1 MREAALRAPGLASI
15 LAGSM
20 SVEHERGLGQWQ
32 STWWTLGD
40 LVGATASSLAAAE
53 EVLGGLQVNAA
64 AMQANID
71 RMHGF
76 VYSEAVSAHLAP
88 KMGKKEAQALVT
100 ELCETALAKG
110 MSLRQVLG
118 RDSRIS
124 QLMSLGDLDR
134 LFDPDAQ
141 KGSSPKM
148 IDQVL
153 AAWHASR

>member
-1 MREAALRAPGLASI
+1 MG
-15 LAGSM
+15 
-20 SVEHERGLGQWQ
+20 VEHERGLGQWQ
-32 STWWTLGD
+32 SAWWTIRNLF
-40 LVGATASSLAAAE
+40 GAAASSLAAAE
-53 EVLGGLQVNAA
+53 EVLGGLQVNTKG
-64 AMQANID
+64 MQANID

-88 KMGKKEAQALVT
+88 KLGKKESQALVS

-124 QLMSLGDLDR
+124 AVMNLGDLER
-134 LFDPDAQ
+134 IFDPASQ
-141 KGSSPKM
+141 LGATGPM

-153 AAWHASR
+153 AAWRSSR